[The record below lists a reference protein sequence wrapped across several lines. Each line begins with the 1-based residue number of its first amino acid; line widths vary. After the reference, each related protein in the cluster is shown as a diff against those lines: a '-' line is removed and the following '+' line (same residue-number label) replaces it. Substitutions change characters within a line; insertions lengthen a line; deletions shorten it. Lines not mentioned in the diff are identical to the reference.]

1 MKKLYTMGY
10 TQKPAKKFFNL
21 IDKYEIKRIIDIRL
35 HNNTQLAG
43 FTKQNNLKY
52 FLKRLSDCDYCHIP
66 LMAPSKDIF
75 DDSKKNGLEWK
86 EYASRFNKLI
96 NQRKIEQ
103 LINEDDID
111 GACLLCCEPE
121 ATNCHR
127 SLVAEYLQKYF
138 GDIQII
144 HI

>member
-10 TQKPAKKFFNL
+10 TQKTAETFFNL
-21 IDKYEIKRIIDIRL
+21 VNNAGIKRLVDIRL
-35 HNNTQLAG
+35 HNNSQLTG

-52 FLKRLSDCDYCHIP
+52 FLERLSDCDYCHIP

-75 DDSKKNGLEWK
+75 DDYMKNGLEWK
-86 EYASRFNKLI
+86 DYERRFKELI
-96 NQRKIEQ
+96 GQRKIEQ
-103 LINEDDID
+103 MINEDEID

-127 SLVAEYLQKYF
+127 RLVAEYLQSHYR
-138 GDIQII
+138 DIEII
-144 HI
+144 HL